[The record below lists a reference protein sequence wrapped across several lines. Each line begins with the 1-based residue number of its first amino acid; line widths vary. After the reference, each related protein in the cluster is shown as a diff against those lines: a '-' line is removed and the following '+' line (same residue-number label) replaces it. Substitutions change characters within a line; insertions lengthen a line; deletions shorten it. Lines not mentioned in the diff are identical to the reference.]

1 MHTEG
6 GCGGTSAGARGKD
19 HDNLFNKKTNKDKK
33 NEEKRKTEDTNTKK
47 GTKSSSNDSNSVDS
61 PAQ

>member
-1 MHTEG
+1 MGRHNVRV
-6 GCGGTSAGARGKD
+6 CPARGKD
-19 HDNLFNKKTNKDKK
+19 HDNLFSKETNKDKK
-33 NEEKRKTEDTNTKK
+33 NEEKRKTEDKNTKK